1 MIVLA
6 ILMAVLPNTSPA
18 YGVRIVSLLILA
30 AGLIDIVTAVFFAPR

>member
-6 ILMAVLPNTSPA
+6 ILMAVLPNASPA